1 MLLHY
6 STYDLGCGLA
16 IFYFDSG
23 ILQHSMIVNNDSSV
37 VVIRKLPT
45 LRLVEIDNRPVS
57 QQQKDFM
64 PNERAIPGT
73 NLISNIQ
80 Y

>member
-1 MLLHY
+1 
-6 STYDLGCGLA
+6 
-16 IFYFDSG
+16 
-23 ILQHSMIVNNDSSV
+23 MIVNNDSSV

-80 Y
+80 YWITTLPLNKALELVKSSHMTWHNQS